1 MVIWIKDLTESWTR
15 YDIYISKEQAGKILT
30 QKLFTCKVITV
41 SCRTKNQAIQ
51 EVTNSTNIIKNS
63 KWRLTS
69 EDDVCAW
76 PVDLWLGTQDE
87 QND

>member
-1 MVIWIKDLTESWTR
+1 MTESWTR
-15 YDIYISKEQAGKILT
+15 YDIYICKEQAGKLWT

-51 EVTNSTNIIKNS
+51 EVTNIIKNS

>member
-1 MVIWIKDLTESWTR
+1 MTMIIRIKDLNESWTR
-15 YDIYISKEQAGKILT
+15 YDIYICNEQGGKLWT

-41 SCRTKNQAIQ
+41 SCGTKNHAVQ
-51 EVTNSTNIIKNS
+51 EVTNIIKNS